1 LNFWD
6 ATVSVTGA
14 AACLLNLQDYI
25 NILVGDKLLHRS
37 LQLHRCAAKIFTAAK
52 HVCYVRLFTSF
63 VLGTQMARISST
75 VGLTSEGGET
85 EAMETTPILEIM
97 KDSGMV
103 T

>member
-1 LNFWD
+1 
-6 ATVSVTGA
+6 
-14 AACLLNLQDYI
+14 
-25 NILVGDKLLHRS
+25 
-37 LQLHRCAAKIFTAAK
+37 
-52 HVCYVRLFTSF
+52 
-63 VLGTQMARISST
+63 MARISST